1 MIDGFHLICSSCIL
15 NVRFAPIV
23 FVSCSDLA
31 VVVFVFSRPL
41 SAVAVVSVVYLLVVG
56 RDVSVAKS
64 LSRTIL

>member
-1 MIDGFHLICSSCIL
+1 M

-41 SAVAVVSVVYLLVVG
+41 SAVVVVVSVVYLLVVG